1 MRVRRTAPFAVLVA
15 TLVATACSIAAL
27 DLEGKKC
34 PCADG
39 YECDVPRDT
48 CVAAGSLVS
57 DAATLPDVQV
67 VDTGVPDVVVVAPLV
82 VVSDLKALWAT
93 PSSIRWE
100 WKVTGEKSS
109 FRAYEIVVGKSASD
123 VEKRAAG
130 VDVLRGAE
138 HPELDLFD
146 ARGGKTTGPVTI
158 WTTTDG
164 TSPNPKFVQVHAVD
178 VNGTTSSSA
187 ILSFPNPP
195 GPSRTKI
202 LFDGVEKTARPADF
216 VFKAPVGGESLYELI
231 VACGA
236 ASSCAKRGEIYDLTT
251 DLSNPTPF
259 SAADFKTAFVTF
271 EIEGNVAALSY
282 GSTVAIELGNGTCTG
297 GAGACK
303 FKYGGFT
310 QRRSGIRTTV
320 QAPLEELRND
330 DGPLTYAILQQKSF
344 LVHAFELSGTWPD
357 KSALRLYNARIRW

>member
-1 MRVRRTAPFAVLVA
+1 MIRARRTALVAVLVA
-15 TLVATACSIAAL
+15 TGCSIAAL

-48 CVAAGSLVS
+48 CVAAGTLVT
-57 DAATLPDVQV
+57 DASTPPDVRV
-67 VDTGVPDVVVVAPLV
+67 VDTGAPDTAVVTPLV

-100 WKVTGEKSS
+100 WKVTGEQKS

-146 ARGGKTTGPVTI
+146 ARGGKATGPVTV

-164 TSPNPKFVQVHAVD
+164 TSPNPKFVQVHATD
-178 VNGTTSSSA
+178 VNGTTSSSS
-187 ILSFPNPP
+187 ILSFANPP
-195 GPSRTKI
+195 GPDRTKI

-216 VFKAPVGGESLYELI
+216 VFKAPVGGEPLYELI
-231 VACGA
+231 VACA
-236 ASSCAKRGEIYDLTT
+236 TSPCAKRGEIYDLTT
-251 DLSNPTPF
+251 DLANPTPF
-259 SAADFKTAFVTF
+259 TAADFKTAFVTF
-271 EIEGNVAALSY
+271 DIEGNVASTTY
-282 GSTVAIELGNGTCTG
+282 GSTVAIEFGSGACVG
-297 GAGACK
+297 GAGVCK
-303 FKYGGFT
+303 FRYGGFT
-310 QRRSGIRTTV
+310 QRRSGVRTTV
-320 QAPLEELRND
+320 QAPLSELRND
-330 DGPLTYAILQQKSF
+330 DGPLTYAILQQKNF

-357 KSALRLYNARIRW
+357 KGALRLYNARIRW